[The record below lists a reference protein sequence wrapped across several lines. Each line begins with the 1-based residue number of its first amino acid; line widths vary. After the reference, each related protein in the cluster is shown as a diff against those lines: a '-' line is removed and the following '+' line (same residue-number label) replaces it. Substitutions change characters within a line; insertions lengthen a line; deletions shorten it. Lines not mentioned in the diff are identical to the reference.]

1 MLGTSEVAQPKVIE
15 GVRLLPWLELAAR
28 ESKETVA
35 HLRDCK
41 TCMKERSVESR
52 QMMGCGY
59 EKPSPFAAP
68 WSHTAFK
75 RPADADPDRPYP
87 TVCAGYTTKLPEV
100 VEAARAHFHSERE
113 TFSSLVGK
121 RATPHL
127 MTCIELMASEVNAVQ
142 AWSMRD
148 KTKEP

>member
-1 MLGTSEVAQPKVIE
+1 MLEASGETQPKVIE

-41 TCMKERSVESR
+41 TCMNQRSVESR
-52 QMMGCGY
+52 QQMGCGY
-59 EKPSPFAAP
+59 EKPSPFASP
-68 WSHTAFK
+68 WVHTAFK
-75 RPADADPDRPYP
+75 RPADADPEKPYP

-100 VEAARAHFHSERE
+100 IEVARAHFHSERE
-113 TFSSLVGK
+113 TFVSLIGK

-127 MTCIELMASEVNAVQ
+127 MTGIELMASEVNAVQ
-142 AWSMRD
+142 TWSMRP
-148 KTKEP
+148 KEQR